1 MAVIGAILGKQLGA
15 FGRKPEI
22 PKLPAIDPNQIQQAA
37 ISGNA
42 NMLPQLDGIAGSINQ
57 FNSQQQMGMVA
68 KALELLAPGQLAE
81 VEGITASKLR
91 GEVPA
96 DVAAQVRR
104 RGAARAL
111 GGGFAGSGLDMSL
124 SLCDLGLGSLDI

>member
-42 NMLPQLDGIAGSINQ
+42 NMLPQLEGIAGSINQ
-57 FNSQQQMGMVA
+57 FNSQQQLGMLA
-68 KALELLAPGQLAE
+68 KALEFLAPGQLAQ
-81 VEGITASKLR
+81 VQGINASKLR
-91 GEVPA
+91 GEVPT

-104 RGAARAL
+104 TAAARAMA
-111 GGGFAGSGLDMSL
+111 GGYAGS
-124 SLCDLGLGSLDI
+124 